1 MNWIV
6 TSVMGAFFQNARSS
20 IQKKLNTEMS
30 LMASTYVR
38 FAFSLP
44 ILFVVFFIYFGNFNY
59 FIISVQ
65 NPNFITYVILASVL
79 QISFTLLFLY
89 LLKFTNFLIG
99 TALSKT
105 EVIQIAFFEFIILK
119 DYLNFYALL
128 GIMISTIGVIIFSTK
143 DLKNIIN
150 SFFSKSTIV
159 GLLCGTL
166 LALSVVFY
174 RGSMEFLEF
183 TNKNFDRALLTLF
196 AATIIQTSLITFYL
210 LLFEITEFKKIKSNI
225 KLSSLAGFFGFS
237 ATISWFYSFS
247 LVQAALVRAVGQI
260 ELLFSYVSSRFMF
273 KEKIRYI
280 EIFGIIIFIFGLILV
295 IFNK

>member
-6 TSVMGAFFQNARSS
+6 TSVLGAFFQNARSS

-65 NPNFITYVILASVL
+65 DSNFITYVILASVL

-89 LLKFTNFLIG
+89 LLKFTNFLVG

-150 SFFSKSTIV
+150 SFFSKSTVV

-210 LLFEITEFKKIKSNI
+210 LLFEISEFKKIKSNI

-260 ELLFSYVSSRFMF
+260 ELLFSYISSRFMF

>member
-59 FIISVQ
+59 FIISFQ
-65 NPNFITYVILASVL
+65 NSNFITYVILASVL

-89 LLKFTNFLIG
+89 LLKFTNFLVG

-150 SFFSKSTIV
+150 GFFSKSTVV

-260 ELLFSYVSSRFMF
+260 ELLFSYISSRFMF

>member
-65 NPNFITYVILASVL
+65 NSNFITYVILASVL

-150 SFFSKSTIV
+150 GFFSKSTVV

-273 KEKIRYI
+273 KEKVRYI

>member
-6 TSVMGAFFQNARSS
+6 TSILGAFFQNARSS
-20 IQKKLNTEMS
+20 IQKRLNTEMS

-44 ILFVVFFIYFGNFNY
+44 ILLTVFLIYFGNFDY
-59 FIISVQ
+59 FLTAIQ
-65 NPNFITYVILASVL
+65 NSNFVFYVILASIL

-89 LLKFTNFLIG
+89 LLKFTNFLVG

-105 EVIQIAFFEFIILK
+105 EVIQIAFFEFIILR

-150 SFFSKSTIV
+150 SFFSKSTVV
-159 GLLCGTL
+159 GLFCGTL

-174 RGSMEFLEF
+174 RGSMEFIDF
-183 TNKNFDRALLTLF
+183 SNRNFDKALLTLF
-196 AATIIQTSLITFYL
+196 AATIIQTSLITLYL
-210 LLFEITEFKKIKSNI
+210 VFFEISEFKKLKSNI
-225 KLSSLAGFFGFS
+225 KLSALAGLFGFS

-260 ELLFSYVSSRFMF
+260 ELLFSYISSRFMF
-273 KEKIRYI
+273 KEKIKFI
-280 EIFGIIIFIFGLILV
+280 EIVGIIIFIFGLFLV

>member
-65 NPNFITYVILASVL
+65 NSNFITYVILASVL

-150 SFFSKSTIV
+150 GFFSKSTVI

-210 LLFEITEFKKIKSNI
+210 LIFEITEFKKIKSNI

-273 KEKIRYI
+273 KEKVRYI

>member
-1 MNWIV
+1 MNWIL
-6 TSVMGAFFQNARSS
+6 TSILGAFFQNARSS
-20 IQKKLNTEMS
+20 IQKRLNTEMS

-44 ILFVVFFIYFGNFNY
+44 ILLIVFLLYFGNFDY
-59 FIISVQ
+59 FQLAIQSS
-65 NPNFITYVILASVL
+65 NFVIYVVLASIL

-89 LLKFTNFLIG
+89 LLKFTNFLVG

-143 DLKNIIN
+143 DVKNIIN
-150 SFFSKSTIV
+150 SFFSKSTII
-159 GLLCGTL
+159 GLFCGTI

-174 RGSMEFLEF
+174 RGSMEFIDF
-183 TNKNFDRALLTLF
+183 TNKNFDKALITLF
-196 AATIIQTSLITFYL
+196 AATLIQTSLITFYL
-210 LLFEITEFKKIKSNI
+210 LIFEISEFKKLKSNI
-225 KLSSLAGFFGFS
+225 KLSALAGLFGFS

-260 ELLFSYVSSRFMF
+260 ELLFSYISSRFMF
-273 KEKIRYI
+273 KEKIKFV
-280 EIFGIIIFIFGLILV
+280 EIIGITIFIFGLFLV

>member
-65 NPNFITYVILASVL
+65 NSNFITYVILASVL

-150 SFFSKSTIV
+150 GFFSKSTVV

-196 AATIIQTSLITFYL
+196 AATIIQTTLITFYL

>member
-65 NPNFITYVILASVL
+65 NSNFITYVILASVL

-143 DLKNIIN
+143 DLKNMIN
-150 SFFSKSTIV
+150 GFFSKSTVV

-273 KEKIRYI
+273 KEKVRYI

>member
-6 TSVMGAFFQNARSS
+6 TSIMGAFFQNARSS

-65 NPNFITYVILASVL
+65 NSNFITYVILASVL

-89 LLKFTNFLIG
+89 LLKFTNFLVG

-150 SFFSKSTIV
+150 GFFSKSTVV

-273 KEKIRYI
+273 KEKVRYI

>member
-6 TSVMGAFFQNARSS
+6 TSIMGAFFQNARSS
-20 IQKKLNTEMS
+20 IQKRLNTEMS

-44 ILFVVFFIYFGNFNY
+44 ILMIVFLLYFGNFNY
-59 FIISVQ
+59 FQTAIQ
-65 NPNFITYVILASVL
+65 NPNFVTYVILASVL

-89 LLKFTNFLIG
+89 LLKFTNFLVG

-128 GIMISTIGVIIFSTK
+128 GIMISTIGVIVFSTK
-143 DLKNIIN
+143 DLKNIFN
-150 SFFSKSTIV
+150 SFFSRSTIV
-159 GLLCGTL
+159 GLFCGTL

-174 RGSMEFLEF
+174 RGSMEFIDF
-183 TNKNFDRALLTLF
+183 TNRNFDKALLTLF
-196 AATIIQTSLITFYL
+196 AATIIQTSLITLYL
-210 LLFEITEFKKIKSNI
+210 LFFETSEFKKLKSNI
-225 KLSSLAGFFGFS
+225 KLSALAGLFGFS

-260 ELLFSYVSSRFMF
+260 ELLFSYISSRFMF
-273 KEKIRYI
+273 KEKIRFI
-280 EIFGIIIFIFGLILV
+280 EIFGIVVFIFGLILV

>member
-6 TSVMGAFFQNARSS
+6 TSIMGAFFQNARSS
-20 IQKKLNTEMS
+20 IQKRLNTEMS

-38 FAFSLP
+38 FAFASNF
-44 ILFVVFFIYFGNFNY
+44 INRFFIYLEILIIFNCHSKSR
-59 FIISVQ
+59 F
-65 NPNFITYVILASVL
+65 FTYVILASVL
-79 QISFTLLFLY
+79 QISFTLFFLY
-89 LLKFTNFLIG
+89 LLKFTNFLVG

-150 SFFSKSTIV
+150 SFFSKSTVV

-174 RGSMEFLEF
+174 RGSMEFIDF

-210 LLFEITEFKKIKSNI
+210 LIFEITEFNKIKSNI
-225 KLSSLAGFFGFS
+225 KLSSLAGLFGFS

-260 ELLFSYVSSRFMF
+260 ELLFSYISSRFMF

-280 EIFGIIIFIFGLILV
+280 EIFGIIIFIFGLVLV

>member
-6 TSVMGAFFQNARSS
+6 TSVLGAFFQNARSS

-65 NPNFITYVILASVL
+65 DSNFITYVILASVL

-89 LLKFTNFLIG
+89 LLKFTNFLVG

-150 SFFSKSTIV
+150 SFFSKSTVV

-196 AATIIQTSLITFYL
+196 AATIIQTSLITLYL
-210 LLFEITEFKKIKSNI
+210 LLFEISEFKKIKSNI

-260 ELLFSYVSSRFMF
+260 ELLFSYISSRFMF

>member
-6 TSVMGAFFQNARSS
+6 TSVLGAFFQNARSS

-65 NPNFITYVILASVL
+65 NSNFITYVILASVL

-89 LLKFTNFLIG
+89 LLKFTNFLVG

-150 SFFSKSTIV
+150 GFFSKSTVV

-210 LLFEITEFKKIKSNI
+210 LLFEISEFKKIKSNI

-260 ELLFSYVSSRFMF
+260 ELLFSYISSRFMF

>member
-6 TSVMGAFFQNARSS
+6 TSIMGAFFQNARSS
-20 IQKKLNTEMS
+20 IQKRLNTEMS

-44 ILFVVFFIYFGNFNY
+44 ILLIVFLFYFGNFDY
-59 FIISVQ
+59 FQTAIQ
-65 NPNFITYVILASVL
+65 NPDFVTYVMLASVL

-89 LLKFTNFLIG
+89 LLKFTNFLVG

-143 DLKNIIN
+143 DLKNIFN
-150 SFFSKSTIV
+150 SFFSRSTIV
-159 GLLCGTL
+159 GLFCGTL

-174 RGSMEFLEF
+174 RGSMEFIDF
-183 TNKNFDRALLTLF
+183 TNRNFDKALLTLF
-196 AATIIQTSLITFYL
+196 AATIIQTSLITLYL
-210 LLFEITEFKKIKSNI
+210 LFFETSEFKKLKSNI
-225 KLSSLAGFFGFS
+225 KLSALAGLFGFS

-260 ELLFSYVSSRFMF
+260 ELLFSYISSRFMF
-273 KEKIRYI
+273 KEKIRFI
-280 EIFGIIIFIFGLILV
+280 EIFGIVVFIFGLILV

>member
-6 TSVMGAFFQNARSS
+6 TSILGAFFQNARSS
-20 IQKKLNTEMS
+20 IQKRLNTEMS

-44 ILFVVFFIYFGNFNY
+44 ILLTVFLLYFGNFDY
-59 FIISVQ
+59 FLTAIQ
-65 NPNFITYVILASVL
+65 NSNFVFYVILASIL

-89 LLKFTNFLIG
+89 LLKFTNFLVG

-105 EVIQIAFFEFIILK
+105 EVIQIAFFEFIILR

-150 SFFSKSTIV
+150 SFFSKSTVV
-159 GLLCGTL
+159 GLFCGTL

-174 RGSMEFLEF
+174 RGSMEFIDF
-183 TNKNFDRALLTLF
+183 SNRNFDKALLTLF
-196 AATIIQTSLITFYL
+196 AATIIQTSLITLYL
-210 LLFEITEFKKIKSNI
+210 VFFEISEFKKLKSNI
-225 KLSSLAGFFGFS
+225 KLSSLAGLFGFS

-260 ELLFSYVSSRFMF
+260 ELLFSYISSRFMF
-273 KEKIRYI
+273 KEKIKFI
-280 EIFGIIIFIFGLILV
+280 EIFGIIIFIFGLFLV

>member
-6 TSVMGAFFQNARSS
+6 TSIMGAFFQNARSS

-65 NPNFITYVILASVL
+65 NSNFITYVILASVL

-150 SFFSKSTIV
+150 GFFSKSTVV

-210 LLFEITEFKKIKSNI
+210 FLFEITEFKKIKSNI

>member
-6 TSVMGAFFQNARSS
+6 TSILGAFFQNARSS
-20 IQKKLNTEMS
+20 IQKRLNTEMS

-44 ILFVVFFIYFGNFNY
+44 ILLTVFLIYFGNFDY
-59 FIISVQ
+59 FLTAIQ
-65 NPNFITYVILASVL
+65 NSNFVFYVILASVL

-89 LLKFTNFLIG
+89 LLKFTNFLVG

-105 EVIQIAFFEFIILK
+105 EVIQIAFFEFIILR

-150 SFFSKSTIV
+150 SFFSKSTVV
-159 GLLCGTL
+159 GLFCGTL

-174 RGSMEFLEF
+174 RGSMEFIDF
-183 TNKNFDRALLTLF
+183 SNRNFDKALLTLF
-196 AATIIQTSLITFYL
+196 AATIIQTSLITLYL
-210 LLFEITEFKKIKSNI
+210 VFFEISEFKKLKSNI
-225 KLSSLAGFFGFS
+225 KLSALAGLFGFS

-260 ELLFSYVSSRFMF
+260 ELLFSYISSRFMF
-273 KEKIRYI
+273 KEKIKFI
-280 EIFGIIIFIFGLILV
+280 EIFGIIIFIFGLFLV

>member
-6 TSVMGAFFQNARSS
+6 TSVLGAFFQNARSS

-44 ILFVVFFIYFGNFNY
+44 ILFVIFLTYFGNFNY

-65 NPNFITYVILASVL
+65 DSNFITYVILASVL

-89 LLKFTNFLIG
+89 LLKFTNFLVG

-150 SFFSKSTIV
+150 SFFSKSTVV

-174 RGSMEFLEF
+174 RGSMEFLVF

-196 AATIIQTSLITFYL
+196 AATIIQTSLITLYL
-210 LLFEITEFKKIKSNI
+210 LLFEISEFKKIKSNI

-260 ELLFSYVSSRFMF
+260 ELLFSYISSRFMF

>member
-1 MNWIV
+1 MEILII
-6 TSVMGAFFQNARSS
+6 F
-20 IQKKLNTEMS
+20 NT
-30 LMASTYVR
+30 A
-38 FAFSLP
+38 
-44 ILFVVFFIYFGNFNY
+44 I
-59 FIISVQ
+59 Q
-65 NPNFITYVILASVL
+65 NPDFVTYVILASVL

-89 LLKFTNFLIG
+89 LLKFTNFLVG

-119 DYLNFYALL
+119 DYLNFYAIL

-150 SFFSKSTIV
+150 SFFSRSTIV
-159 GLLCGTL
+159 GLFCGTI

-174 RGSMEFLEF
+174 RGSMEFLDF
-183 TNKNFDRALLTLF
+183 TNRNFDRALLTLF

-210 LLFEITEFKKIKSNI
+210 LFFEISEFKKLKSNI
-225 KLSSLAGFFGFS
+225 KLSALAGLFGFS

-260 ELLFSYVSSRFMF
+260 ELLFSYISSRFMF
-273 KEKIRYI
+273 KEKIKFI
-280 EIFGIIIFIFGLILV
+280 EIAGIVIFIFGLFLV

>member
-6 TSVMGAFFQNARSS
+6 TSILGAFFQNARSS
-20 IQKKLNTEMS
+20 IQKRLNTEMS

-44 ILFVVFFIYFGNFNY
+44 ILFIVFLLHFGNFDY
-59 FIISVQ
+59 FIKAIQSAD
-65 NPNFITYVILASVL
+65 FITYVILASVL
-79 QISFTLLFLY
+79 QISFTLFFLY
-89 LLKFTNFLIG
+89 LLKFTNFLVG

-150 SFFSKSTIV
+150 SFFSKSTVV

-174 RGSMEFLEF
+174 RGSMEFIDF

-210 LLFEITEFKKIKSNI
+210 LIFEITEFNKIKSNI
-225 KLSSLAGFFGFS
+225 KLSSLAGLFGFS

-260 ELLFSYVSSRFMF
+260 ELLFSYISSRFMF

-280 EIFGIIIFIFGLILV
+280 EIFGIIIFIFGLVLV

>member
-65 NPNFITYVILASVL
+65 NSNFITYVILASVL

-89 LLKFTNFLIG
+89 LLKFTNFLVG

-150 SFFSKSTIV
+150 GFFSKSTVV

-260 ELLFSYVSSRFMF
+260 ELLFSYISSRFMF

>member
-44 ILFVVFFIYFGNFNY
+44 ILFVVFFMYFGNFNY
-59 FIISVQ
+59 FMMSVQ
-65 NPNFITYVILASVL
+65 NSNFITYVILASVL
-79 QISFTLLFLY
+79 QISFTFLFLY

-150 SFFSKSTIV
+150 GFFSKSTVV

-260 ELLFSYVSSRFMF
+260 ELLFSYISSRFMF

>member
-65 NPNFITYVILASVL
+65 NSNFITYVILASVL

-119 DYLNFYALL
+119 D
-128 GIMISTIGVIIFSTK
+128 
-143 DLKNIIN
+143 
-150 SFFSKSTIV
+150 
-159 GLLCGTL
+159 
-166 LALSVVFY
+166 
-174 RGSMEFLEF
+174 
-183 TNKNFDRALLTLF
+183 
-196 AATIIQTSLITFYL
+196 
-210 LLFEITEFKKIKSNI
+210 
-225 KLSSLAGFFGFS
+225 
-237 ATISWFYSFS
+237 
-247 LVQAALVRAVGQI
+247 
-260 ELLFSYVSSRFMF
+260 
-273 KEKIRYI
+273 
-280 EIFGIIIFIFGLILV
+280 
-295 IFNK
+295 

>member
-6 TSVMGAFFQNARSS
+6 TSVLGAFFQNARSS

-65 NPNFITYVILASVL
+65 NSNFITYVILASIL
-79 QISFTLLFLY
+79 QISFTLLFL
-89 LLKFTNFLIG
+89 KFTNFLVG

-150 SFFSKSTIV
+150 GFFSKSTVV

-210 LLFEITEFKKIKSNI
+210 LLFELTEFKKIKSNI

-260 ELLFSYVSSRFMF
+260 ELLFSYISSRFMF

>member
-6 TSVMGAFFQNARSS
+6 TSVLGAFFQNARSS

-44 ILFVVFFIYFGNFNY
+44 ILFVIFLTYFGNFNY

-65 NPNFITYVILASVL
+65 DSNFITYVILASVL

-89 LLKFTNFLIG
+89 LLKFTNFLVG

-150 SFFSKSTIV
+150 SFFSKSTVV

-260 ELLFSYVSSRFMF
+260 ELLFSYISSRFMF

>member
-6 TSVMGAFFQNARSS
+6 TSVLGAFFQNARSS

-59 FIISVQ
+59 FIMSLQ
-65 NPNFITYVILASVL
+65 NSNFITYVILASIL

-89 LLKFTNFLIG
+89 LLKFTNFLVG

-150 SFFSKSTIV
+150 SFFSKSTVV

-210 LLFEITEFKKIKSNI
+210 LLFEISEFKKIKSNI

-260 ELLFSYVSSRFMF
+260 ELLFSYISSRFMF

>member
-65 NPNFITYVILASVL
+65 NSNFITYVILASVL

-89 LLKFTNFLIG
+89 LLKFTNFLVG

-150 SFFSKSTIV
+150 GFFSKSTVV

-273 KEKIRYI
+273 KEKVRYI

>member
-1 MNWIV
+1 MNWIL
-6 TSVMGAFFQNARSS
+6 TSILGAFFQNARSS

-44 ILFVVFFIYFGNFNY
+44 ILLIVFLLYFGNFDY
-59 FIISVQ
+59 FQLAIQS
-65 NPNFITYVILASVL
+65 PNFVIYVVLASVL

-89 LLKFTNFLIG
+89 LLKFTNFLVG

-143 DLKNIIN
+143 DVKNIIN
-150 SFFSKSTIV
+150 SFFTKSTII
-159 GLLCGTL
+159 GLFCGTI

-174 RGSMEFLEF
+174 RGSMEFIDF
-183 TNKNFDRALLTLF
+183 TNKNFDKALLTLF
-196 AATIIQTSLITFYL
+196 AATLIQTSLITFYL
-210 LLFEITEFKKIKSNI
+210 LFFEISEFKRLKSNI
-225 KLSSLAGFFGFS
+225 KLSALAGLFGFS

-260 ELLFSYVSSRFMF
+260 ELLFSYISSRFMF
-273 KEKIRYI
+273 KEKIKFV
-280 EIFGIIIFIFGLILV
+280 EIIGITIFIFGLFLV

>member
-6 TSVMGAFFQNARSS
+6 TSIMGAFFQNARSS
-20 IQKKLNTEMS
+20 IQKRLNTEMS

-44 ILFVVFFIYFGNFNY
+44 ILLIVFLFYFGNFDY
-59 FIISVQ
+59 FQTAIQ
-65 NPNFITYVILASVL
+65 NPNFVTYVVLASVL

-89 LLKFTNFLIG
+89 LLKFTNFLVG

-119 DYLNFYALL
+119 DFLNFYALL
-128 GIMISTIGVIIFSTK
+128 GIMISTVGVIIFSTK

-150 SFFSKSTIV
+150 SFFSRSTIV
-159 GLLCGTL
+159 GLFCGTL

-174 RGSMEFLEF
+174 RGSMEFIDF
-183 TNKNFDRALLTLF
+183 TNKNFDKALLTLF
-196 AATIIQTSLITFYL
+196 AATIIQTSLITLYL
-210 LLFEITEFKKIKSNI
+210 LFFEISEFKKLKSNI
-225 KLSSLAGFFGFS
+225 KLSALAGLFGFS

-260 ELLFSYVSSRFMF
+260 ELLFSYISSRFMF
-273 KEKIRYI
+273 KEKIKFI
-280 EIFGIIIFIFGLILV
+280 EVVGIVIFIFGLFLV

>member
-6 TSVMGAFFQNARSS
+6 TSVLGAFFQNARSS

-44 ILFVVFFIYFGNFNY
+44 ILFVIFLTYFGNFNY

-65 NPNFITYVILASVL
+65 NSNFITYVILASVL

-89 LLKFTNFLIG
+89 LLKFTNFLVG

-150 SFFSKSTIV
+150 SFFSKSTVV

-196 AATIIQTSLITFYL
+196 AATIIQTSLITLYL
-210 LLFEITEFKKIKSNI
+210 LLFEISEFKKIKSNI

-260 ELLFSYVSSRFMF
+260 ELLFSYISSRFMF

>member
-6 TSVMGAFFQNARSS
+6 TSIMGAFFQNARSS
-20 IQKKLNTEMS
+20 IQKRLNTEMS

-44 ILFVVFFIYFGNFNY
+44 ILLTVFLLYFGNFDY
-59 FIISVQ
+59 FLTAIQ
-65 NPNFITYVILASVL
+65 NSNFVFYVILASIL

-89 LLKFTNFLIG
+89 LLKFTNFLVG

-105 EVIQIAFFEFIILK
+105 EVIQIAFFEFIILR

-150 SFFSKSTIV
+150 SFFSKSTVV
-159 GLLCGTL
+159 GLFCGTL

-174 RGSMEFLEF
+174 RGSMEFIDF
-183 TNKNFDRALLTLF
+183 SNKNFDKALLTLF
-196 AATIIQTSLITFYL
+196 AATIIQTSLITLYL
-210 LLFEITEFKKIKSNI
+210 VFFEISEFKKLKSNI
-225 KLSSLAGFFGFS
+225 KLSALAGLFGFS

-260 ELLFSYVSSRFMF
+260 ELLFSYISSRFMF
-273 KEKIRYI
+273 KEKIKFI
-280 EIFGIIIFIFGLILV
+280 EIFGIIIFIFGLFLV

>member
-44 ILFVVFFIYFGNFNY
+44 ILFVIFLTYFGNFNY

-65 NPNFITYVILASVL
+65 DSNFITYVILASIL

-89 LLKFTNFLIG
+89 LLKFTNFLVG

-150 SFFSKSTIV
+150 SFFSKSTVV

-196 AATIIQTSLITFYL
+196 AATIIQTSLITLYL
-210 LLFEITEFKKIKSNI
+210 LLFEISEFKKIKSNI

-260 ELLFSYVSSRFMF
+260 ELLFSYISSRFMF

>member
-65 NPNFITYVILASVL
+65 NSNFITYVILASVL

-150 SFFSKSTIV
+150 GFFSKSTVV

-260 ELLFSYVSSRFMF
+260 ELLFSYISSRFMF
-273 KEKIRYI
+273 KEKVRYI